1 MSEPVA
7 ALAETRPLEMSERA
21 LPGVPAFAW
30 GYNARG
36 GLGLGHTAQV
46 LSPTHTYLPKGT
58 VDVQGGVNFTV
69 ALTRKGEVFAWGGN
83 QYGQLGD
90 GTTSMRWKPT
100 KVALPKGVRVAAI
113 ATGAD
118 HVVAATT
125 SGGVLTWGRNHRGQI
140 GNGSTTDLLTPVA
153 VRNGLKGHVT
163 AVAAGN
169 GISAAVTRNGDLYL
183 WGRNTFGQLGSGV
196 TRDPGGSAVSQTR
209 PAKAKLPK
217 GADAIAVDAGNR
229 HVAVALRDGRL
240 VIFGLDA
247 AGQPTEGTIRL
258 KSAWGR
264 PVKLAAGE
272 DFTLILTSRRVL
284 LALGANAS
292 GQLGV
297 GDYNNRLQPAAVR
310 IPHGSGHVL
319 DFIAGARGGAALTS
333 TGEVYS
339 WGDGNVGQHGA
350 GAGEKS
356 LATRSTPARVTALA
370 GARITGL
377 HGGHHHA
384 FVTVT
389 AGPAV
394 ALRMLPVRKT
404 IAPGVAVNYRVHK
417 TDVFGNDLGPA
428 RQYTLTVTDGRVAG
442 STVIARTL
450 GVHHVTARSGRLVG
464 RALLT
469 VTKGPRP

>member
-1 MSEPVA
+1 
-7 ALAETRPLEMSERA
+7 
-21 LPGVPAFAW
+21 
-30 GYNARG
+30 
-36 GLGLGHTAQV
+36 
-46 LSPTHTYLPKGT
+46 
-58 VDVQGGVNFTV
+58 
-69 ALTRKGEVFAWGGN
+69 
-83 QYGQLGD
+83 
-90 GTTSMRWKPT
+90 
-100 KVALPKGVRVAAI
+100 
-113 ATGAD
+113 
-118 HVVAATT
+118 
-125 SGGVLTWGRNHRGQI
+125 
-140 GNGSTTDLLTPVA
+140 
-153 VRNGLKGHVT
+153 VT

-169 GISAAVTRNGDLYL
+169 GISAALTRSGDLYL
-183 WGRNTFGQLGSGV
+183 WGRNSFDQLGLGA

-209 PAKAKLPK
+209 PAKARLPR

-272 DFTLILTSRRVL
+272 DFTLILTSRNVL

-297 GDYNNRLQPAAVR
+297 GDYHNRLQPAAVR
-310 IPHGSGHVL
+310 LPQGSGHVR
-319 DFIAGARGGAALTS
+319 DFIACARGGAALTS
-333 TGEVYS
+333 TGDVYS

-350 GAGEKS
+350 GSGDKE
-356 LATRSTPARVTALA
+356 LATRPTPTRVKALA

-389 AGPAV
+389 SGPAV
-394 ALRMLPVRKT
+394 ALRILPVRKT
-404 IAPGVAVNYRVHK
+404 VAPGVAVNYRVHK
-417 TDVFGNDLGPA
+417 SDVFGNDLGA
-428 RQYTLTVTDGRVAG
+428 AGRYTLTVTDGRVAG

-464 RALLT
+464 RAILT